1 MIGLDF
7 LIKAAF
13 RAAGFC
19 LQKKLS
25 ALEFVTTSFK
35 GRRRIKCLCFY
46 VPVTGGLGIPGGS
59 VSNESSRRA
68 RDLDSVPGSGRFLG
82 KGNGTPLQY
91 SCLGNPM
98 DRGA

>member
-35 GRRRIKCLCFY
+35 GRRRIKCLWGDKKNEVNAPREAL
-46 VPVTGGLGIPGGS
+46 VPPEIKLPS
-59 VSNESSRRA
+59 FSWLHKS
-68 RDLDSVPGSGRFLG
+68 L
-82 KGNGTPLQY
+82 
-91 SCLGNPM
+91 
-98 DRGA
+98 